1 MVSVESNFNER
12 AFFGKLLK
20 RTDFR
25 NVFRTLPNIHD
36 EGFVE
41 KRLNNFQLLFLQKS
55 FIIDV
60 LQGSKYA
67 FLYLKNACEQMFLKI

>member
-20 RTDFR
+20 RTDFT

-41 KRLNNFQLLFLQKS
+41 KRLNNFQLL
-55 FIIDV
+55 IIFA
-60 LQGSKYA
+60 KE
-67 FLYLKNACEQMFLKI
+67 LYYRCFTRF

>member
-1 MVSVESNFNER
+1 MR

-20 RTDFR
+20 RTDFT

-41 KRLNNFQLLFLQKS
+41 KRLNNFQLL
-55 FIIDV
+55 IIFA
-60 LQGSKYA
+60 KE
-67 FLYLKNACEQMFLKI
+67 LYYRCFTRF